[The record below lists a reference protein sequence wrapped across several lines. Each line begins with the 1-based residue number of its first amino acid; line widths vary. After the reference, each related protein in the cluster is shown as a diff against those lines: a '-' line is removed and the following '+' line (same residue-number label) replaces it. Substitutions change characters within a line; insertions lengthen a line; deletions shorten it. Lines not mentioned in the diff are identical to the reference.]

1 MSRSTQP
8 ASDYNNNLE
17 NLDKFDKN
25 EMSGGPLTIEWTSER
40 IDCLLDWLE
49 QNVQKRHLLF
59 SDSQED
65 ANKESRKKGQAKPS
79 KSCIMLGHTGA
90 GLTFDQL
97 EGNPDYKG
105 PIGMITAK
113 FKIFNRLHGF
123 WQKIPNFN
131 LFTTLS
137 DPDQDYKAQAF
148 DIFFDP
154 NAASLFP
161 GAYHQSLSSLFQ
173 TNHSSHSFGSSFDNM
188 QAQDLQGLEIRHLQV
203 HDVPF
208 QDIPFQLPSSPVS
221 GSVSGHSGF
230 FMNQAPTSPALGHSS
245 FYASIPPGF
254 PSSGQSGF
262 SANPSTNLI
271 VKSGKQLSA
280 VTVRETL
287 WAQLATLSGK
297 EVSAECLITT
307 DRRISMKD
315 TGTPQ
320 SAKVDDRPHKQ
331 PRSYIEDNMSLMQKV
346 MEPVAQAMQG
356 QQSLAQEALSCTK
369 VDW

>member
-79 KSCIMLGHTGA
+79 KVTIHGEIAQFVFSGDRDPIIHSTLKANPGRLEKKYS

-148 DIFFDP
+148 DM
-154 NAASLFP
+154 LFP
-161 GAYHQSLSSLFQ
+161 
-173 TNHSSHSFGSSFDNM
+173 NKHS
-188 QAQDLQGLEIRHLQV
+188 
-203 HDVPF
+203 
-208 QDIPFQLPSSPVS
+208 
-221 GSVSGHSGF
+221 
-230 FMNQAPTSPALGHSS
+230 
-245 FYASIPPGF
+245 
-254 PSSGQSGF
+254 
-262 SANPSTNLI
+262 
-271 VKSGKQLSA
+271 
-280 VTVRETL
+280 
-287 WAQLATLSGK
+287 
-297 EVSAECLITT
+297 
-307 DRRISMKD
+307 
-315 TGTPQ
+315 
-320 SAKVDDRPHKQ
+320 
-331 PRSYIEDNMSLMQKV
+331 RS
-346 MEPVAQAMQG
+346 
-356 QQSLAQEALSCTK
+356 
-369 VDW
+369 